1 MYKKKTIWNRV
12 FIGLFMLMTIG
23 WAEPAQSQG
32 KYPTRAID
40 IIVPFVPG
48 GSTDLSTRIM
58 ADYLKK
64 KWKVPVN
71 VVNKAGGN
79 TIPAVLEMYHAN
91 PDGYTLLADNS
102 GSNVSLEIAT
112 KELPFKV
119 MDRTFIGM
127 HSMLPYCVTVYAQ
140 SAFRT
145 FKDLVDEA
153 KKDPEHFTWTSAG
166 GVGFQDIVFRQFCK
180 AIGVD
185 VLKTKPIVTRGA
197 AQSAAL
203 TAGGH
208 VKMGGGSVTSC
219 LAAIQAGTLRP
230 LAVTSKERWPEISD
244 APTTTELGY
253 PTIKNQQWNGV
264 SGPPKMPQ
272 WIVDIWEKAMQEIAK
287 DPEVISRMKS
297 VGTKIHYLNAREVRE
312 FLTREDEELKTLWG
326 IR

>member
-1 MYKKKTIWNRV
+1 MSKREMFGSRLLIA
-12 FIGLFMLMTIG
+12 GLLMITVAWTG
-23 WAEPAQSQG
+23 EAQSQI

-48 GSTDLSTRIM
+48 GSTDLSTRIV

-64 KWKVPVN
+64 RWKVPVN
-71 VVNKAGGN
+71 IINKPGGN
-79 TIPAVLEMYHAN
+79 TIPAVLEMYNAN

-102 GSNVSLEIAT
+102 GSNVSLAIAT
-112 KELPFKV
+112 KDLPFKI

-140 SAFRT
+140 SAFRN
-145 FKDLVDEA
+145 FKDLVEEA

-185 VLKTKPIVTRGA
+185 VLKTKPIVTKGA

-208 VKMGGGSVTSC
+208 VKMGGGSATSC
-219 LAAIQAGTLRP
+219 LAAIKAGTLRP
-230 LAVTSKERWPEISD
+230 LAVTSKERWPEIPD

-264 SGPPKMPQ
+264 SGPPKMPSG
-272 WIVDIWEKAMQEIAK
+272 IVDVWEKAMREMAG
-287 DPEVISRMKS
+287 DPEINSRMKS
-297 VGTKIHYLNAREVRE
+297 VGTKMHYLNARELRE
-312 FLTREDEELKTLWG
+312 FLTRESDELKTLWG
-326 IR
+326 LK